1 MATLTA
7 SNITDKVAVNR
18 PTVLSVRVCE
28 PTESMEDRRAVFPV
42 DRRRRILQ
50 QVAEQ
55 QTIRIGELAR
65 ELGVSEMTIRR
76 DISRLEQDGFLRHTY
91 GGATAHLTKSI
102 ELAFNARALEH
113 TLEKRLIGKRA
124 ADDLAGTPVLYVGP
138 GTTTE
143 QFSLFLARMAGQQ
156 VITASLPVASLL
168 GSRPAGN
175 AGRGGASAR
184 ASTVIALGGTVREEE
199 LACVGPI
206 AAAALARYHADVAAA
221 FGVTELEDDLA
232 DVNRAAIANSDRL
245 VVLADGSKIGASA
258 HAIVAP
264 ARAISTLVTSA
275 GAPAGELAALRDAG
289 VEVVVATERSRSGR
303 RAAVLAGPAGTAAAK
318 DDETPDAIH
327 FPQRDGLASNGR
339 ESDW

>member
-1 MATLTA
+1 
-7 SNITDKVAVNR
+7 
-18 PTVLSVRVCE
+18 
-28 PTESMEDRRAVFPV
+28 MEDPGAVFPV

-65 ELGVSEMTIRR
+65 DLGVSEMTIRR

-168 GSRPAGN
+168 GSRPAS
-175 AGRGGASAR
+175 AAARGGASGR
-184 ASTVIALGGTVREEE
+184 ASTVVALGGTVREEE

-206 AAAALARYHADVAAA
+206 AAAALARYHSDVAVIGAAGVSAA

-232 DVNRAAIANSDRL
+232 EVNRAAIAHSGRL
-245 VVLADGSKIGASA
+245 VVLADGSKVGANA
-258 HAIVAP
+258 NAIVAP

-289 VEVVVATERSRSGR
+289 VEVVVATERSRPGR
-303 RAAVLAGPAGTAAAK
+303 RAAVLAGPAGTAA
-318 DDETPDAIH
+318 T
-327 FPQRDGLASNGR
+327 SGR
-339 ESDW
+339 E